1 MKVDRRKK
9 KASQPL
15 QEVRELFPNP
25 TVNVRKSTVKRNP
38 LNFKRNTDK
47 TFSSN
52 LRSRGNLQCSQDI
65 SLYPSTC
72 APRSR
77 RRRDNCDDSDD
88 CSITDEDDV
97 ESQEGLNDT
106 NCRDNRV
113 ADCTGDG
120 EADKKFDGVRS
131 GDRDRFDDCSLSEGN
146 ELQVNETTC
155 RECPSLSNDHQLAFV
170 TRPDFD
176 DDRTVPS
183 ASQQIDNEE
192 SVYFDNVQLRLRL
205 SPTTQLTGIHS
216 RSQLRKTT
224 GEIDEQSAHESYS
237 QCGVN
242 REDLC
247 EDSHNQSKCPVDS
260 TRNETN
266 RTLSCSERADDT
278 KGVTVCA
285 TGIQAGDSFNPSASY
300 SATYGSMENIS
311 ELMKDMSV
319 GDDVIDNSIHH
330 TMAAVSIGDN
340 SSLQNVKQTPALSRV
355 CQSGRPFASQV
366 VSCSRTAHETP
377 FKPPVASTPFRDQ
390 SSWITQQSSCRGD
403 DLLNSPNACLSTT
416 RPADMS
422 VGCSQ
427 TVSVLVKETPEHMWC
442 SPELGGIE
450 KRRLKID
457 RNSFQISDSVFQQSC
472 GDSVVC
478 NDETQSMKQPAC
490 ESSHYDIDNFDMT
503 TFNNFDDTKASR
515 CGLVSMDTT
524 RSVST
529 TCTADA
535 HEVMCSVVPPTQDST
550 HDDEGEW
557 SILAKQTPDDLWC
570 SPVVKV
576 IENSF

>member
-38 LNFKRNTDK
+38 LNFNTDK
-47 TFSSN
+47 TN
-52 LRSRGNLQCSQDI
+52 LRSRGNLQCSQNI

-88 CSITDEDDV
+88 CTITDEDDV
-97 ESQEGLNDT
+97 ESQERLDDT
-106 NCRDNRV
+106 NCRDNQV

-155 RECPSLSNDHQLAFV
+155 RECPSLSNDHRLAYV
-170 TRPDFD
+170 TRPDYD
-176 DDRTVPS
+176 DDHTVPS
-183 ASQQIDNEE
+183 ASQQVDNEE
-192 SVYFDNVQLRLRL
+192 SVDFANVVQLRLRL
-205 SPTTQLTGIHS
+205 SLTTQLTGTHN

-224 GEIDEQSAHESYS
+224 GEIDEQSAHDESYS
-237 QCGVN
+237 QCGLN

-260 TRNETN
+260 TRNETK
-266 RTLSCSERADDT
+266 RALYCSGQVDDT
-278 KGVTVCA
+278 KGVTVGTA
-285 TGIQAGDSFNPSASY
+285 GIQAGDSLNPTASY

-330 TMAAVSIGDN
+330 TMAAVSVGDN
-340 SSLQNVKQTPALSRV
+340 RHLSLQNVEQTPALSRV
-355 CQSGRPFASQV
+355 CPSGHPFASQV
-366 VSCSRTAHETP
+366 VGHTAQETP

-390 SSWITQQSSCRGD
+390 SYPIRQLSSCRGD
-403 DLLNSPNACLSTT
+403 DFLNSPNACLSTT

-457 RNSFQISDSVFQQSC
+457 RNSFQISESVFQQSC

-478 NDETQSMKQPAC
+478 NDETRSMKQPAC

-503 TFNNFDDTKASR
+503 TFNDFDDTKGSR

-529 TCTADA
+529 TADA

-557 SILAKQTPDDLWC
+557 SILAKQTPDYLWC

-576 IENSF
+576 IENSFCE